1 MALAQLEKIESY
13 LGKLRARL
21 RGVGSEE
28 VKDIIEEL
36 RSHILEKSTVN
47 GQLGARDVDA
57 TIAGLGNP
65 EDLASEYMTDAALA
79 RAEVSHSPI
88 QILASLFRWASL
100 SVAGFFVLISSLVGY
115 FLGAAFILPAVLKP
129 VHPQSAGLWS
139 SNDSSGDLKLSLRL
153 GFGNA
158 PASGHDVLGWWIVPI
173 GLVVG
178 FGLVMLTTRF
188 AIWCVRLYR
197 KSRRRR
203 EHNHLIRTETT

>member
-100 SVAGFFVLISSLVGY
+100 SVAGFFVRISSLVG
-115 FLGAAFILPAVLKP
+115 
-129 VHPQSAGLWS
+129 
-139 SNDSSGDLKLSLRL
+139 
-153 GFGNA
+153 
-158 PASGHDVLGWWIVPI
+158 
-173 GLVVG
+173 
-178 FGLVMLTTRF
+178 
-188 AIWCVRLYR
+188 
-197 KSRRRR
+197 
-203 EHNHLIRTETT
+203 